1 MRLTLMHTGEHR
13 TTEPDSAVIRVINS
27 KRKNRIK
34 KIYNSDMEKRYRKA
48 GIVRWQ
54 NMNIMK

>member
-1 MRLTLMHTGEHR
+1 MHTGEHLI
-13 TTEPDSAVIRVINS
+13 TEQDSAAIRVINS
-27 KRKNRIK
+27 EQKNRIK
-34 KIYNSDMEKRYRKA
+34 KIYSSDIEEQYRKA

>member
-1 MRLTLMHTGEHR
+1 MRLTLMHTGEHLI
-13 TTEPDSAVIRVINS
+13 TEQDSAAIRVINS
-27 KRKNRIK
+27 EQKNRIK
-34 KIYNSDMEKRYRKA
+34 KIYNSDMEKKYRKA

>member
-1 MRLTLMHTGEHR
+1 MHTGEHLI
-13 TTEPDSAVIRVINS
+13 TEQDSAVIRVINS
-27 KRKNRIK
+27 EQKNRIK
-34 KIYNSDMEKRYRKA
+34 KIYNSDIEEQYRKA